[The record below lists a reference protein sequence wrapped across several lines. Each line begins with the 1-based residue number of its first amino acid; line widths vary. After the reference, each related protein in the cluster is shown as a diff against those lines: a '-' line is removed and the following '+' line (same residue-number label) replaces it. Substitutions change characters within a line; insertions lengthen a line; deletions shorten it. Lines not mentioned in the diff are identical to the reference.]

1 LHRTPQ
7 VGKKILIVEDEP
19 MLRKQLV
26 KHFQSLG
33 AVVDCAA
40 EPEEGGALI
49 AAGRYDGAI
58 LDLCL
63 TRLGGA
69 DGLALLQEI
78 REHDSETIV
87 IVLSANVT
95 EEARRQALLCG
106 ATRVLQKP
114 QSLDELA
121 HLLLGQHAVAATPGP
136 LPGRG

>member
-1 LHRTPQ
+1 VT
-7 VGKKILIVEDEP
+7 KKVLIVEDEP
-19 MLRKQLV
+19 VLRKQLV
-26 KHFQSLG
+26 RHFKSLG
-33 AVVDCAA
+33 AAVDCAG

-69 DGLALLQEI
+69 DGLSLLHEI
-78 REHDSETIV
+78 REHDSETVV

-121 HLLLGQHAVAATPGP
+121 YLLLGPDAVAEMQGP
-136 LPGRG
+136 PTGRGSGAAS